1 MAHLLEQQI
10 DTPVTSNQETP
21 AEPVVLI
28 VDDSPLDR
36 RLAEALLQN
45 KARLQTCLA
54 VNGREA
60 LESIQRRPPALVVT
74 DLQMPEMDGL
84 ELVVAVRRTHPQL
97 PIILMTANGSEDI
110 AMRALQKGATSYVA
124 KRNLAEELAPTAERL
139 IQASRTDRRRQR
151 LMEMMR
157 ELDCRLELDNDT
169 EMIPL
174 LVAHFQEQVWR
185 MGLCD
190 HNSKIRIGVALEE
203 ALLNAIY
210 HGNLDLSSDLRQD
223 GSDRFYRLAQVRRTE
238 SPYKDRRV
246 RMYARLDADSAT
258 FVIRDEGNGFDVSK
272 LPDPTDPENLLK
284 PSGRGVL
291 MIQLFMDEVR
301 YNERG
306 NEITM
311 IRRKK
316 C

>member
-1 MAHLLEQQI
+1 MSDKE
-10 DTPVTSNQETP
+10 TSAN
-21 AEPVVLI
+21 PVVLI

-36 RLAEALLQN
+36 RLATGLLAN
-45 KARLQTCLA
+45 RGGLQTTLA
-54 VNGREA
+54 ANGREA
-60 LESIQRRPPALVVT
+60 LESIKRQPPALVVT

-84 ELVVAVRRTHPQL
+84 ELVVAVRQAYPEL
-97 PIILMTANGSEDI
+97 PVVLMTANGSEDI
-110 AMRALQKGATSYVA
+110 AIQALQKGATGYVA
-124 KRNLAEELAPTAERL
+124 KRSLAEELAPTVERL
-139 IQASRTDRRRQR
+139 LQAAQTDRRRQR
-151 LMEMMR
+151 LMEWMR
-157 ELDCRLELDNDT
+157 ELDCRLELENDAT
-169 EMIPL
+169 MIPL
-174 LVAHFQEQVWR
+174 VVAHFQEQAWR

-223 GSDRFYRLAQVRRTE
+223 GSDRFYQLAIARRSE
-238 SPYKDRRV
+238 QPWKDRRV
-246 RMYARLDADSAT
+246 ILHARLDAESAT

-291 MIQLFMDEVR
+291 MMQLFMDEVR
-301 YNERG
+301 YNDRG
-306 NEITM
+306 NEVTM

-316 C
+316 R